1 MSLSEQRPLPRAHEP
16 GPEAQAMARMPAWK
30 REILERRKAKQA
42 TPAADGR
49 SWERARARARASPH
63 GGGWTQGPGWGEEE
77 GEEED
82 GGAVLLENIAPV
94 QENLF
99 IKRERRQRRREER
112 EPAGLGSGSGRSI
125 PQLLELYSQIP
136 GVRTIRADNIII
148 IESDPDYFSE
158 VGLRH
163 GDSSRLSE
171 AGVAEIRAAEV
182 FVYEAPLSRSE
193 ENLSTMGTEGPQHLH
208 GKVSRLLEKFDQ
220 NYVKPARSR
229 STENLL
235 DGFSAKER
243 QNKPLLLPKPL
254 VLSKHHPGPA
264 RTDPHSTAWGSSHS
278 ELARSPGPAPDSA
291 APSHPKS
298 SPLFSPTRYSA
309 PLSPGR
315 MPSLSHVALKD
326 QDTSISEDR
335 SYSVSSYRK
344 QFEGMHADGWQ
355 KQSLGRKVP
364 SHKSNENTLKDCAD
378 KENKVME
385 NGHPEVDF
393 VGNDVHSVKEGELE
407 DEHQANASHV
417 ENGGASPLQ
426 TSNMEVSKAA
436 DKWRPKYEVN
446 PRKSP
451 KSCPDAPP
459 PIAFDGCDVPSSVNP
474 SAIPLRK
481 VMQNHKVVEGS
492 AKVTTNQCNGVSA
505 STSLNDSFEIIPA
518 TPPDFESIPE
528 DDIQARALANLK
540 KQSKNSFV
548 VIPKK
553 RAEASV
559 AYIDVCDS
567 SKMSNKSDE
576 KPKPDSASMPTEIQ
590 TDRISAISQEI
601 SSPSDC
607 DQEKEEMLSDTESS
621 PSHADFDLENLNKS
635 TSMGSYG
642 IASRHTPFSP
652 GEETSSILPAELP
665 EAEQN
670 AETSVTLIRKGD
682 LPVTNI
688 DDILDTEEILKQP
701 AIAKPSV
708 KNDKP
713 SNEPFGDPQH
723 LFMQRKS
730 GNTFTVVPQRKP
742 ANTGQKA
749 PVDTNGTAEQLVEDL
764 DPAFVKLEVLLK
776 KRYPAAEDIQVIG
789 GYLSLE
795 RSCLSKSGSTR
806 KKMKISFN
814 DSSLHTTFEYPSESS
829 LIQEDESEGSEDD
842 EEERPLS
849 TFLPRP
855 SYTSSPT
862 SASTPLRTN
871 SIASAL
877 SSYTPKHTVPFDT
890 WQEQKLNEPFSSR
903 DSSLQGGESSTDD
916 NMLTPADNSCHSD
929 YSSEPALYF

>member
-1 MSLSEQRPLPRAHEP
+1 MSLSEQRPLPRALEP
-16 GPEAQAMARMPAWK
+16 GPEAQAMGRMPAWK

-42 TPAADGR
+42 SPG
-49 SWERARARARASPH
+49 WERARAGSAPH
-63 GGGWTQGPGWGEEE
+63 GGGWTQGPSRELGEEE
-77 GEEED
+77 VD

-99 IKRERRQRRREER
+99 IKRERWQRRREER
-112 EPAGLGSGSGRSI
+112 EPAGLGLGSGPGRSV

-163 GDSSRLSE
+163 DDSSRLNE

-193 ENLSTMGTEGPQHLH
+193 ENLSTLGTEGSGHLH

-235 DGFSAKER
+235 DGISAKER
-243 QNKPLLLPKPL
+243 QSKPLLLPKPL
-254 VLSKHHPGPA
+254 VLTKHNPGPV
-264 RTDPHSTAWGSSHS
+264 RPDPHSTAWGSSHS
-278 ELARSPGPAPDSA
+278 ELARSPDPDSA

-355 KQSLGRKVP
+355 KQSLVRKVP
-364 SHKSNENTLKDCAD
+364 SHKSNQNTLKDCAD

-393 VGNDVHSVKEGELE
+393 VGNDVHLVKEG
-407 DEHQANASHV
+407 EHQANASHV
-417 ENGGASPLQ
+417 ANGEVSPLQ
-426 TSNMEVSKAA
+426 TSSMEVSKGA
-436 DKWRPKYEVN
+436 DKWRPKYEVDA
-446 PRKSP
+446 RKSL

-459 PIAFDGCDVPSSVNP
+459 PTVSDGYYVPSSVNP
-474 SAIPLRK
+474 SAIPLGK
-481 VMQNHKVVEGS
+481 VKQNHKVEGS
-492 AKVTTNQCNGVSA
+492 AKVTPNQCNGVSA
-505 STSLNDSFEIIPA
+505 STSLNNSFEIIPA
-518 TPPDFESIPE
+518 TPPDFASIPE

-540 KQSKNSFV
+540 NQSKNSFV

-559 AYIDVCDS
+559 TYLDVCNS
-567 SKMSNKSDE
+567 WETSNKSDE
-576 KPKPDSASMPTEIQ
+576 EPNPDISASIPTEIQ
-590 TDRISAISQEI
+590 TDIISAISQEI

-607 DQEKEEMLSDTESS
+607 DQGKEEMLSDAESS
-621 PSHADFDLENLNKS
+621 PSHADFDMDNFNKP
-635 TSMGSYG
+635 TSMGSYS
-642 IASRHTPFSP
+642 IASRHTSFSP
-652 GEETSSILPAELP
+652 GEETSSILPTELP

-670 AETSVTLIRKGD
+670 DETSVTLIRKGD

-701 AIAKPSV
+701 AIAKPTV
-708 KNDKP
+708 KKDKP
-713 SNEPFGDPQH
+713 SDKSFGEPQH

-742 ANTGQKA
+742 ANTGQEA

-795 RSCLSKSGSTR
+795 RSCLSKNGSTR

-829 LIQEDESEGSEDD
+829 LIQEDDSDGSEDD
-842 EEERPLS
+842 EEERPLT
-849 TFLPRP
+849 TFFPRP

-862 SASTPLRTN
+862 STSSPMHSNTVT
-871 SIASAL
+871 SAL
-877 SSYTPKHTVPFDT
+877 SSYTPKHTMPFDT

-903 DSSLQGGESSTDD
+903 DSSMQGGESTTED
-916 NMLTPADNSCHSD
+916 NMLTPTDNSRHSD